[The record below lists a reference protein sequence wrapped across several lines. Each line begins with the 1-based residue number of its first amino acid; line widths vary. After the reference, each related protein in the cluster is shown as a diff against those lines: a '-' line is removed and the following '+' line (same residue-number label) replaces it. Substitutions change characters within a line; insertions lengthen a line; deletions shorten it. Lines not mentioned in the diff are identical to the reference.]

1 MIATNIQ
8 FMKNAEFRTLIKELN
23 ICITTFMPHN
33 CNKNNW
39 IMHITNLRGID
50 LTISPKLYVQKFTT
64 FASEWLSKYSTTF
77 V

>member
-8 FMKNAEFRTLIKELN
+8 FMKNAEFRTPIKQLN

-39 IMHITNLRGID
+39 ITHERGT
-50 LTISPKLYVQKFTT
+50 TI
-64 FASEWLSKYSTTF
+64 FAPTSEYNIGSN
-77 V
+77 